1 MIKRKIVFIAK
12 NKKKKIKF
20 CNKYEILL
28 INILE
33 YI

>member
-1 MIKRKIVFIAK
+1 MIKRKNSFIAK
-12 NKKKKIKF
+12 NKKIKF

-28 INILE
+28 INILK